1 VLGARELPLSTTAY
15 ALVLTRFTPE
25 AFHRGTHPFIC
36 TQNECGGD
44 PEQHRGMQGGIII
57 Q

>member
-1 VLGARELPLSTTAY
+1 VIPS
-15 ALVLTRFTPE
+15 FTPL
-25 AFHRGTHPFIC
+25 AFQRGSHPFSC

-44 PEQHRGMQGGIII
+44 PEQHRGMQGILVI